1 MKLLFEPVTNK
12 IGNDYFIVPKNDAD
26 GVKCVMKCNEV
37 AAFIVNLLVNDMKR
51 DEMILAVSEHYPNAT
66 LEEVEAA
73 VDGVRNKLIST
84 IERKNEVEI

>member
-1 MKLLFEPVTNK
+1 MKLTFEPVTNK
-12 IGNDYFIVPKNDAD
+12 IGNDFYIVPKNDAD
-26 GVKCVMKCNEV
+26 GVKCVMKCDEV
-37 AAFIVNLLVNDMKR
+37 GAFIVNLLVNDMKR

>member
-12 IGNDYFIVPKNDAD
+12 ISNDYFIVPKNDAD

-37 AAFIVNLLVNDMKR
+37 GAFIVNLLVKDMKR
-51 DEMILAVSEHYPNAT
+51 DEMILAVAEHYPNAT
-66 LEEVEAA
+66 SEEVEAA

-84 IERKNEVEI
+84 IEQKSEVEV

>member
-37 AAFIVNLLVNDMKR
+37 AAFIVNLLVNDIKR
-51 DEMILAVSEHYPNAT
+51 DDMILAVAEHYPNAT
-66 LEEVEAA
+66 PEEVETA
-73 VDGVRNKLIST
+73 VDGVRNKLIAT
-84 IERKNEVEI
+84 IERKNEVEV